1 MLGLP
6 RPRAVEPG
14 QAADDRPDV
23 PGLVDRF
30 GRVATDLRVSLTDRC
45 NLRCTY
51 CMPAEGIAPG
61 PQSAVL
67 TADEVVQLVRIG
79 VERLGITAVR
89 FTGGEP
95 LLRPDL
101 AEIIAATAALAPRPD
116 IALTTN
122 AIGLAERVDALAAA
136 GLDRVNISLDS
147 LDPTV
152 YAEITRRPLLTRA
165 LEGVAAARAAGIGV
179 KINTVLVPGVN
190 DDEAADL
197 VEWALEGGVELR
209 FIEQMPL
216 GGDRSWQRDIVV
228 TAAQT
233 RARLAERLTLR
244 PHAAPRAGAP
254 AERFDVFDPSG
265 ARLGTIGIIASVTEP
280 FCGDCVRTRLTADG
294 AVRDCLFAHTETPL
308 RELLR
313 AGATDDEL
321 ADRWRAAMWVKR
333 AGHGIDGPAFAQPQ
347 RPMSAIG
354 G

>member
-1 MLGLP
+1 MLGVP
-6 RPRAVEPG
+6 RPRVAEAER
-14 QAADDRPDV
+14 AATDRPDA
-23 PGLVDRF
+23 PGLIDRF

-45 NLRCTY
+45 NLRCSY

-61 PQSAVL
+61 PRDAML
-67 TADEVVQLVRIG
+67 TADEVVRLVRVG

-101 AEIIAATAALAPRPD
+101 AEIIAATATLHPRPD

-122 AIGLAERVDALAAA
+122 AIGLAERVGALAAA

-152 YAEITRRPLLTRA
+152 YAEITRRPLLARA
-165 LEGVAAARAAGIGV
+165 LEGIEAARAAGIGV
-179 KINTVLVPGVN
+179 KINSVLVPGVN
-190 DDEAADL
+190 DGEAADL
-197 VEWALEGGVELR
+197 VEWALGLGVELR

-216 GGDRSWQRDIVV
+216 GGDRSWQRDVVV

-233 RARLAERLTLR
+233 RALLAERMTLR
-244 PHAAPRAGAP
+244 PHPAPREGAP
-254 AERFDVFDPSG
+254 AERFDVHDAEG

-308 RELLR
+308 RDLLR
-313 AGATDDEL
+313 GGATDDEL
-321 ADRWRAAMWVKR
+321 ADRWRRAMWVKR
-333 AGHGIDGPAFAQPQ
+333 AGHGIDGPAFAQPE